1 LTRLPAVGTITAVE
15 AAELVVLLVI
25 AGAFYAALA
34 PLRRA
39 IARRMLRRQARG
51 PAQVIPLVRNSD
63 GVYTPSV
70 RRSDGDER

>member
-1 LTRLPAVGTITAVE
+1 VG

-25 AGAFYAALA
+25 GGACYAAMA

-39 IARRMLRRQARG
+39 IERRLLRGHERRPG
-51 PAQVIPLVRNSD
+51 RVVPLIRNSE
-63 GVYTPSV
+63 GVYTPPP

>member
-1 LTRLPAVGTITAVE
+1 MEV
-15 AAELVVLLVI
+15 AELVVLLVL

-39 IARRMLRRQARG
+39 ITRRMLRGRARRS
-51 PAQVIPLVRNSD
+51 AQVIPLARNSE
-63 GVYTPSV
+63 GVYTPV

>member
-1 LTRLPAVGTITAVE
+1 VG

-25 AGAFYAALA
+25 GGACYAALA

-39 IARRMLRRQARG
+39 IERRLLRGHERRPG
-51 PAQVIPLVRNSD
+51 RVVPLIRNSE
-63 GVYTPSV
+63 GVYTPPR

>member
-1 LTRLPAVGTITAVE
+1 VGT
-15 AAELVVLLVI
+15 AEIVVLLVI

-39 IARRMLRRQARG
+39 ITRRMVRGQRRR

-63 GVYTPSV
+63 GVYTPPM

>member
-1 LTRLPAVGTITAVE
+1 VE
-15 AAELVVLLVI
+15 AAEIVVLLLI

-34 PLRRA
+34 PLRHA
-39 IARRMLRRQARG
+39 ITRRMLRGRARG

-63 GVYTPSV
+63 GVYTPSM